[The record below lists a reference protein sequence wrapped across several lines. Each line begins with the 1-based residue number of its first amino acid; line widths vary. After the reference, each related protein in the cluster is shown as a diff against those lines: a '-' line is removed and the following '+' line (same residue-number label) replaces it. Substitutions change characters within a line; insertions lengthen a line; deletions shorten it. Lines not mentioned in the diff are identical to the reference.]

1 MKVIEKLK
9 SIMDVNNSSD
19 NVDVTKK
26 VLYKLMY
33 QRVITSEEYND
44 MIEILKN
51 SNKVNYNNYS
61 SPLR

>member
-1 MKVIEKLK
+1 
-9 SIMDVNNSSD
+9 MDVNNSSG
-19 NVDVTKK
+19 NEDVTKK